1 MRFLRF
7 QSTEGFGC
15 LKGPVDLTFHPERIN
30 LILGHNEA
38 GKSTLLHALF
48 YGLYGFNKS
57 KAMTAHRFGLAK
69 TKEELNRRYRP
80 WDASGALRIAVEVES
95 CGTRY
100 RIERDLEVNKAVI
113 WNLNTGEDVT
123 QGFQVGRSK
132 YAIAE
137 ILLGVDE
144 SVFLNTL
151 CVTQSRVQAF
161 EVAED
166 STAVVSEIQRVV
178 DAAPGGLTVREA
190 LASLEAA
197 QKKYYVTGKSRNK
210 DALADLKDDH
220 RKAQSKLEALEALHQ
235 ETAAALEKNQ
245 NLADTLAGLKQQIE
259 VLEWQQRRAECLY
272 LEAQVALEE
281 QSREKQQALEAEVA
295 ALAGCASVPIERQAA
310 LKEEFRQWQH
320 LQAEAGE
327 LQRQVETDK
336 TLLPESV
343 LETTPLEALFSWV
356 TTAYEACRRVHDSG
370 QSAGAL
376 KTLLL
381 QEEGLEE
388 QRLSLFS
395 QRFEAL
401 PTEGQRFL
409 SGYLLERSVVE
420 TAVQEAKRHM
430 AELEEKTRQSEAARK
445 RSFLLHGSLMILGA
459 VMVSVGLI
467 TGQGWVS
474 VGLMT
479 LGALLLVTMLVKTF
493 QLGKSG
499 EQMRQAEAL
508 AEGRHRL
515 QGAEASLS
523 ELTCRFET
531 WHPPFVDLFLEP
543 EAFRVELAWF
553 FQARTSRVLE
563 WQSLLGQQRQ
573 SFQDLVTVLMNL
585 PEAIRPCCPEDP
597 AAPLSGW
604 ATLQGQLSDL
614 KEKIQATQRILL
626 AREKLAGVVERQSL
640 LMQGIR
646 SVLADPETDETT
658 PLDALMAT
666 FDKRCEDYRRW
677 KERQET
683 LRHLQGTLPSQA
695 VQQQRQE
702 RLATL
707 KAQLDSAPE
716 ALPEVTASEA
726 EYREQL
732 AVQRQVY
739 AQTQEAF
746 RKSETEIVET
756 REKIYRER
764 PLLKAQLEELAD
776 QIQRLSRFQASL
788 STAYETLSAL
798 GGEHHREWAPVLN
811 QRANHYLKA
820 FNQRYGQL
828 RFGENLSFDLEEL
841 ASGKWLDMAS
851 ALRHLSVGARDQ
863 VYLAIRLAIAQYLAE
878 QHGAVEG
885 RSVRFPLLMDDPF
898 VHWDDLRFD
907 EALTLLTEDS
917 QSGVGLVAWPQI
929 LLMSCHVERHLR
941 WMESLSEDAQKR
953 LHLIPLGAQTQW
965 QERVRLNLSGSE
977 PLEITS

>member
-1 MRFLRF
+1 M
-7 QSTEGFGC
+7 
-15 LKGPVDLTFHPERIN
+15 FHPERIN

-48 YGLYGFNKS
+48 YGLYGFNKA

-137 ILLGVDE
+137 TLLGVDE

-151 CVTQSRVQAF
+151 CVTQSRIQAF

-166 STAVVSEIQRVV
+166 ATAVVSEIQRVV

-190 LASLEAA
+190 LASLEVA
-197 QKKYYVTGKSRNK
+197 QKKYYVTGKSRNR
-210 DALADLKDDH
+210 DALAELKDEY
-220 RKAQSKLEALEALHQ
+220 RKVQSKLDALEALHQ
-235 ETAAALEKNQ
+235 ETATALEKNQ
-245 NLADTLAGLKQQIE
+245 HLADTLAGLKQQIE

-272 LEAQVALEE
+272 LEAQVALEQ
-281 QSREKQQALEAEVA
+281 QSREKQVALEAEVE

-320 LQAEAGE
+320 LQAEAEE
-327 LQRQVETDK
+327 LQRQVETDEA
-336 TLLPESV
+336 LVPEAV
-343 LETTPLEALFSWV
+343 LETTSLEALLSWV
-356 TTAYEACRRVHDSG
+356 TAAHEACRRVHDFG

-376 KTLLL
+376 KTALL
-381 QEEGLEE
+381 QEDGLEE
-388 QRLSLFS
+388 RRFSVFS

-401 PTEGQRFL
+401 TTEGQRFL
-409 SGYLLERSVVE
+409 SGYLLERSLAE
-420 TAVQEAKRHM
+420 TAVQEVERHM
-430 AELEEKTRQSEAARK
+430 AELAEKTRQIEAARK
-445 RSFLLHGSLMILGA
+445 RTFLVNGILLTLGA

-467 TGQGWVS
+467 AGQGWVS

-479 LGALLLVTMLVKTF
+479 LGAILLVMMLVKTF

-523 ELTCRFET
+523 QLSCRFET
-531 WHPPFVDLFLEP
+531 WHPHFVDLFPEP

-573 SFQDLVTVLMNL
+573 SFQELLTVLAKL
-585 PEAIRPCCPEDP
+585 PEAIRPSCPEDLL
-597 AAPLSGW
+597 APLSDW
-604 ATLQGQLSDL
+604 AVLQAQWVAL
-614 KEKIQATQRILL
+614 KEKIQTTQRVLL
-626 AREKLAGVVERQSL
+626 AREKFAGVLERKTL

-646 SVLADPETDETT
+646 SVLADPETDEAT
-658 PLDALMAT
+658 PLDTLMAA
-666 FDKRCEDYRRW
+666 FEKRCEDYRRW
-677 KERQET
+677 KELQET
-683 LRHLQGTLPSQA
+683 LRHLQGTLPSQV

-707 KAQLDSAPE
+707 KAQLETAPE
-716 ALPEVTASEA
+716 ALPEVTVSEA

-732 AVQRQVY
+732 AVQRQAY

-764 PLLKAQLEELAD
+764 PLLKAQAEELAD

-788 STAYETLSAL
+788 STAYETLAAL
-798 GGEHHREWAPVLN
+798 GGEHHREWAPILN

-863 VYLAIRLAIAQYLAE
+863 VYLAIRLAIAQYLAD
-878 QHGAVEG
+878 QHGAAEG

-898 VHWDDLRFD
+898 VHWDDHRFE
-907 EALTLLTEDS
+907 EALTLLAGVS
-917 QSGVGLVAWPQI
+917 QPGAGPVAWPQI

-941 WMESLSEDAQKR
+941 WMESLGEGAQER

-965 QERVRLNLSGSE
+965 QERVASDLSGSE
-977 PLEITS
+977 PVEITP